1 MVKGRD
7 ERGKKKEERREG
19 EGEGR
24 GVEIRRRHVRILQ
37 GCSSWQYDKAKP
49 KTFAVKT
56 FAVKTFAAKC
66 TNYTSVVDRRES
78 RVRSK

>member
-1 MVKGRD
+1 MSMVKGRD

-49 KTFAVKT
+49 KTFT
-56 FAVKTFAAKC
+56 VKTFAAKC